1 MGFDCSKADNSLFMK
16 TSKSGTLLILIYVD
30 DIIITGSNEVEIEK
44 LVAVLNTKNQSPSSE
59 ISSPP
64 SPSKPGFTQQ
74 VSLPEPSAPLPA
86 PPHQTF
92 HEMLYQVTFLLKIMS
107 FSMLS
112 KASIMKYRSSEF
124 EAGGYKW
131 ILSVYPIGNKTKDAQ
146 DHISIYLELA
156 DTTKLG
162 TCWEINSTI
171 NFFIYDHVRD
181 KYVSRQDAKVKRF
194 HCMKTQWGIPK
205 FIDHETFNNP
215 SNGYLVNDSCTFGVE
230 VFIVKN
236 TFKVE
241 SISMIR
247 SAVSCKYSWKFDLV
261 SRRTNQEVYE
271 SKQFFGA
278 DYKWSILF
286 LPNGIQGDA
295 QIWNNYITVG
305 LKLDTS
311 NFPSGKKLFTHF
323 TLRMK
328 DQINNDDYERSD
340 TELISLR
347 VGGFRR
353 FMALTKF
360 RDPEKGFLVNDACIV
375 EAEFEVLGIV
385 TVE

>member
-1 MGFDCSKADNSLFMK
+1 MASLPSSSSFETSNK
-16 TSKSGTLLILIYVD
+16 TMEA
-30 DIIITGSNEVEIEK
+30 SNESSGFRTAPSTPPCSPPRDASFSEEFTAKTQI
-44 LVAVLNTKNQSPSSE
+44 PSSE

-64 SPSKPGFTQQ
+64 SPSKPSFTQQ
-74 VSLPEPSAPLPA
+74 VTLPEPSAPLPA
-86 PPHQTF
+86 PPHQRDALPS
-92 HEMLYQVTFLLKIMS
+92 HFLFKIVS
-107 FSMLS
+107 FSVLS
-112 KASIMKYRSSEF
+112 KASITSYRSSEF
-124 EAGGYKW
+124 EAGGYTW
-131 ILSVYPIGNKTKDAQ
+131 ILTVDPTGDVNQGAQ

-162 TCWEINSTI
+162 TGWEINSI
-171 NFFIYDHVRD
+171 FNFFIFDHVRN
-181 KYVSRQDAKVKRF
+181 KYVSHQDAKVKRF
-194 HCMKTQWGIPK
+194 HCMMTKLGISK

-236 TFKVE
+236 TFKAE

-247 SAVSCKYSWKFDLV
+247 SPVSCKFSWKFDGV
-261 SRRTNQEVYE
+261 STRANQELFYE
-271 SKQFFGA
+271 SKEFFGA
-278 DYKWSILF
+278 DYKWSILYW
-286 LPNGIQGDA
+286 PNGIKKDA
-295 QIWNNYITVG
+295 QSWNNYIAVG

-340 TELISLR
+340 TKQISSLL
-347 VGGFRR
+347 GGFRR
-353 FMALTKF
+353 FMSLPKF
-360 RDPEKGFLVNDACIV
+360 RDPEKGFLVDNACII
-375 EAEFEVLGIV
+375 EAEFEVLGIF